1 MKTTFDLK
9 HEDLAVYESLP
20 AHCVDVQVST
30 NPGWD
35 CKQVADQPS
44 RTHYDSLTIRVPLV
58 ARR

>member
-1 MKTTFDLK
+1 MKTAFDLK

-44 RTHYDSLTIRVPLV
+44 RTHYDSL
-58 ARR
+58 